1 MTIHDEPAEYQEA
14 KRRILAARAERAKTL
29 SLSGR
34 GLAALPPEIGS
45 LTALR
50 VLQIRDNQLTA
61 LPPEIGSLTALQ
73 KLDVRNN
80 RLTTLPPQI
89 GSLTAL
95 RELDLAENQLTALPP
110 EIAYLRELTVL
121 NLTLNRITAIQF
133 SMGNLRNLKELH
145 LGGNRLIAAPC
156 GVGKLLGLEQV
167 NLWGNELAELPSEV
181 GDLSRLESL
190 TLQTNRLRSL
200 PVELA
205 KLESLEKLYLHD
217 NPALGLPTE
226 LLGPRVDDVATHRA
240 TAKPPRQIL
249 QYYFDVLESGLP
261 LQECKLIVVGR
272 GGAGKTS
279 LIRRLNGEAYHP
291 DEKETH
297 GITITALKFAGAS
310 GAVKA
315 RVWDFGGQVV
325 LHSMHEFFL
334 TARSLYLLVLGE
346 RDDMLE
352 RDAAYWLQ
360 LIRSYAGDAPVI
372 VALNKSEGRQ
382 RNFDR
387 ASLEQTYPP
396 ILAWVSTECSD
407 PDDASAG
414 IADLRRAITAAL
426 DGPTMDSVRRKFPG
440 KWAEIKSYL
449 EEMPD
454 SFLDYSDYQKLC
466 AYRGEADPQAQQW
479 LSSDLH
485 DLGVALNYQNDPR
498 LRETSVLRPDWLA
511 NGIYAVLR
519 ANDRDKNLPSE
530 FDRVLAKDGKV
541 NLSTLERIYAKAAC
555 WKMLDAADY
564 PLEKR
569 GFLLRLMDAFH
580 LSYPLMDEA
589 DTYLVPTLLPVNPP
603 EGTDEPSG
611 ENLARLRYEF
621 QVVPSPLMPWFIAKT
636 FSLIPGERHWRRG
649 AMLVYGEASGK
660 VWTTQDERY
669 VFVTVAGLEE
679 DRNQLLSM
687 VRGTLLDLFRSYR
700 GLNVVE
706 QHEYEGSWVPRA
718 TLEKLG
724 ILAADARED
733 DADAAFGGEP

>member
-1 MTIHDEPAEYQEA
+1 
-14 KRRILAARAERAKTL
+14 
-29 SLSGR
+29 
-34 GLAALPPEIGS
+34 LPPEIGC
-45 LTALR
+45 
-50 VLQIRDNQLTA
+50 
-61 LPPEIGSLTALQ
+61 
-73 KLDVRNN
+73 
-80 RLTTLPPQI
+80 
-89 GSLTAL
+89 
-95 RELDLAENQLTALPP
+95 
-110 EIAYLRELTVL
+110 LRELTVL
-121 NLTLNRITAIQF
+121 DLRSNQISTIHFNAGDLQ
-133 SMGNLRNLKELH
+133 NLRRLH
-145 LGGNRLIAAPC
+145 LGGNRLNAAPS
-156 GVGKLLGLEQV
+156 GIGQLSSLEQIE
-167 NLWGNELAELPSEV
+167 LSGNELTELSSEI
-181 GDLSRLESL
+181 GALSRLKYL
-190 TLQTNRLRSL
+190 DLQANRLTSL
-200 PVELA
+200 PVELTR
-205 KLESLEKLYLHD
+205 LERLEGLYLHD

-226 LLGPRVDDVATHRA
+226 LLGPRANVVRSEKAP
-240 TAKPPRQIL
+240 AKSPRQIL

-261 LQECKLIVVGR
+261 LQECKLIFVGR

-297 GITITALKFAGAS
+297 GITITSLRFTGAS

-315 RVWDFGGQVV
+315 RVWDFGGQIV

-382 RNFDR
+382 RIFDR

-396 ILAWVSTECSD
+396 ILGWVSTECSN
-407 PDDASAG
+407 PDDTAAG
-414 IADLRRAITAAL
+414 IAELRREITAAL

-440 KWAEIKSYL
+440 KWAAIKTYL

-454 SFLDYSDYQKLC
+454 SFLDYSDYQRLC
-466 AYRGEADPQAQQW
+466 AERGEANPQAQQW

-519 ANDRDKNLPSE
+519 ANDRDKNLPPE
-530 FDRVLAKDGKV
+530 FDRVLAIDGKV
-541 NLSTLERIYAKAAC
+541 SLSTLERIYAKAAC
-555 WKMLDAADY
+555 WGMLDAADY

-589 DTYLVPTLLPVNPP
+589 DSYLVPTLLPVNPP
-603 EGTDEPSG
+603 NETDEPVG
-611 ENLARLRYEF
+611 ENRVRLRYEF
-621 QVVPSPLMPWFIAKT
+621 QVVPSPLIPWFIAKT
-636 FSLIPGERHWRRG
+636 FSLIAREQHWRRG
-649 AMLVYGEASGK
+649 AMLVYGGASGK

-669 VFVTVAGLEE
+669 VFVTVAGPAE
-679 DRNQLLSM
+679 DGKQLLSM
-687 VRGTLLDLFRSYR
+687 VRGTLLELFRSYR
-700 GLNVVE
+700 GLRVVE
-706 QHEYEGSWVPRA
+706 QHEYDGSWVPRA

-724 ILAADARED
+724 ILATDASED
-733 DADAAFGGEP
+733 SDDEEFGGER